1 MQIFIK
7 IVLSVTIILA
17 ATATAKRFPSLS
29 GLVAVMPLTGA
40 LVLMWVYLENKGSQ
54 EIMVSFA
61 KGALWGILP
70 SLVFFIVAY
79 FCFKKG
85 FSLPLVLGSSFLAWL
100 AAASVHQW
108 ALK

>member
-1 MQIFIK
+1 M
-7 IVLSVTIILA
+7 
-17 ATATAKRFPSLS
+17 
-29 GLVAVMPLTGA
+29 
-40 LVLMWVYLENKGSQ
+40 E
-54 EIMVSFA
+54 SFA
-61 KGALWGILP
+61 KGARWGILP

-85 FSLPLVLGSSFLAWL
+85 YSLSLVLGSSFLAWL